1 MTYSLHRLAAGNYD
15 LLLDGVV
22 IGSVVRSSQ
31 SNRGTAV
38 WRAELADDDWQ
49 GRPAPFT
56 AAEHE
61 FTSLEEVTDWLG
73 ASLVVDQPQR
83 RD

>member
-1 MTYSLHRLAAGNYD
+1 MTYTLHRLAAGNYD
-15 LLLDGVV
+15 LILDGTV

-31 SNRGTAV
+31 SNRNTAV
-38 WRAELADDDWQ
+38 WRAELANENWE
-49 GRPAPFT
+49 GWPTPFT

-61 FTSLEEVTDWLG
+61 FVSLEEVTDWLG
-73 ASLVVDQPQR
+73 AGLVVDRPYR

>member
-1 MTYSLHRLAAGNYD
+1 MLYTLHRLAAGNYD

-31 SNRGTAV
+31 SNRNTAV
-38 WRAELADDDWQ
+38 WRAELTDENWE
-49 GRPAPFT
+49 GWPAPFT

-61 FTSLEEVTDWLG
+61 FASLDEVTEWLG
-73 ASLVVDQPQR
+73 ASLVVEPPQR